1 MSGNGRRYH
10 ALTEREKA
18 FCRHRVAGHNGKE
31 SAIKAGFSRSH
42 AKQYAHTLMQRQTIL
57 DEIERLRGMCSNAI
71 GQALTTVVQ
80 GQEPARNEQVPLELR
95 KSIDA
100 EIAAGLDRSYC
111 IAGLVENAEICLG
124 RRKVRVTKTEPVR
137 DRQGRI
143 VRFEPHEVEVLRP
156 DAAGANQALDKL
168 AKLLPERLLKDSK
181 GQEMMSPE
189 ARAIIE
195 RFSEVSR
202 SLRKRLG
209 LDDVVDIEP
218 ADDLDLPDDWGK

>member
-1 MSGNGRRYH
+1 
-10 ALTEREKA
+10 
-18 FCRHRVAGHNGKE
+18 
-31 SAIKAGFSRSH
+31 
-42 AKQYAHTLMQRQTIL
+42 
-57 DEIERLRGMCSNAI
+57 
-71 GQALTTVVQ
+71 VQ

-100 EIAAGLDRSYC
+100 EIAAALDRSYC

-143 VRFEPHEVEVLRP
+143 VRFEPHDVEILRP

-168 AKLLPERLLKDSK
+168 AKLLPERLLKESN
-181 GQEMMSPE
+181 GQVMMSPE

-195 RFSEVSR
+195 RFSQVSR
-202 SLRKRLG
+202 RFRELTA

-218 ADDLDLPDDWGK
+218 ADDLDLPDDWGR